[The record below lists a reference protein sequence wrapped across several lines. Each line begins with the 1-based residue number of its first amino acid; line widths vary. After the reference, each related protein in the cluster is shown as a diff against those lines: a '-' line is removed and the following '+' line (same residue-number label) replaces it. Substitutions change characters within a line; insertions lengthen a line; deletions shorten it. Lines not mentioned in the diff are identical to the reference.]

1 LGLVEVWLA
10 KFPRDLADQFPAPLG
25 VADLKMSPLTP
36 EAKDQLKQEL
46 NAGIT
51 DSAALA
57 VVMSRLDEILRN
69 EPPNWDGANSWAD
82 YVRTVKEPS
91 AEELARFHAGLACDD
106 TEGSVAS
113 RLAAGAKEIE
123 TEHFREG
130 YAKPLASTL
139 LNANCNGG
147 TALTAETRAALKN
160 LALAP

>member
-1 LGLVEVWLA
+1 
-10 KFPRDLADQFPAPLG
+10 
-25 VADLKMSPLTP
+25 
-36 EAKDQLKQEL
+36 
-46 NAGIT
+46 
-51 DSAALA
+51 
-57 VVMSRLDEILRN
+57 MSRLDEILRN

-147 TALTAETRAALKN
+147 RALSAETRAALKN